1 MTPEEQTIALEGWV
15 RTKRDSKNV
24 TFFELNDGSCLGSI
38 QVIFDRAGAGAPEG
52 APASDGESLLST
64 LDKVQTGAAV
74 AVEGRLVASPGKGQ
88 SVELHGAKLT
98 VIGPA
103 PADSY
108 PLQKKR
114 HSFEYLREIAHLRPR
129 TNTFGAVARVR
140 NTLSFAVH
148 RFLNERGFVYVHTPL
163 ITSSDAEGAGELF
176 RVTTLPAEEKHA
188 DLSGDFFGKPG
199 FLTVSGQL
207 NVVDRWARQHLSPDA
222 EVTSDG
228 LHCFRA
234 IVEICCTGAL
244 SPAAARPACRSRHS
258 PGSTLCSV
266 MSKTDSWDLPCDS
279 WEAFG
284 ALSCRICLSIQ
295 PAIRA

>member
-1 MTPEEQTIALEGWV
+1 MTTWFLAIFLLTQSKTGLSALALARHLGVTYKTAWLVKHKLMQTMRERDDTKPLTGSVQVDDALWGGERMGD
-15 RTKRDSKNV
+15 KR
-24 TFFELNDGSCLGSI
+24 G
-38 QVIFDRAGAGAPEG
+38 RGAARKTP
-52 APASDGESLLST
+52 
-64 LDKVQTGAAV
+64 VVAAV
-74 AVEGRLVASPGKGQ
+74 ACSADGR
-88 SVELHGAKLT
+88 
-98 VIGPA
+98 
-103 PADSY
+103 
-108 PLQKKR
+108 PLAMR
-114 HSFEYLREIAHLRPR
+114 M
-129 TNTFGAVARVR
+129 
-140 NTLSFAVH
+140 
-148 RFLNERGFVYVHTPL
+148 TPL
-163 ITSSDAEGAGELF
+163 KGFRSD
-176 RVTTLPAEEKHA
+176 
-188 DLSGDFFGKPG
+188 S
-199 FLTVSGQL
+199 
-207 NVVDRWARQHLSPDA
+207 VDRWARQHLSPDA